1 MHLNRGLQNLKRPG
15 VNSGRPKTGFAVEA
29 AYVAVRLVKAHQSV
43 DARDSLVRCIQR
55 GFHLVTA
62 RSRQLD
68 LHERAEKRSRSTNS
82 I

>member
-1 MHLNRGLQNLKRPG
+1 
-15 VNSGRPKTGFAVEA
+15 
-29 AYVAVRLVKAHQSV
+29 V

-62 RSRQLD
+62 RSRHLD